1 MPEISRNAPILL
13 TGLPSCLS
21 ATNTTS
27 SSCLPKKLFTPA
39 LYLQSPTTP
48 NVFGKQSTNSSTAN
62 PPHHYSPL
70 LALHFQTAL
79 LFFTVKISKL
89 CLSHRQPY
97 CIISHSP
104 SPPAT
109 PPDLSVFTPSE
120 PDIHKILSNYPNMQ
134 SDSDP
139 IPTCLIKECSSVF
152 IPAVTNIVNLS
163 LISGHFHPILKQSV
177 ISPQL
182 KIPTLDK
189 DKLCNYWPIPNLSH
203 MQNNRMCRQI
213 PSYRSLYF

>member
-27 SSCLPKKLFTPA
+27 SSCLPKKPFTPA

-79 LFFTVKISKL
+79 LFFHSQNIQTLSLSPPTLLHHLALTFSSCYSPWFVSFHSFGTRHPQDPFELSKHAIWFRSYPHLPYQRMFIRIHPCSHQHCQPISYFRPF
-89 CLSHRQPY
+89 S
-97 CIISHSP
+97 SHSQ
-104 SPPAT
+104 AICH
-109 PPDLSVFTPSE
+109 LSTTE
-120 PDIHKILSNYPNMQ
+120 D
-134 SDSDP
+134 
-139 IPTCLIKECSSVF
+139 T
-152 IPAVTNIVNLS
+152 
-163 LISGHFHPILKQSV
+163 HFG
-177 ISPQL
+177 
-182 KIPTLDK
+182 
-189 DKLCNYWPIPNLSH
+189 
-203 MQNNRMCRQI
+203 
-213 PSYRSLYF
+213 